1 MAKSP
6 TSSPGARRPAAD
18 KIGADPIDQL
28 VHLSHLIGQDP
39 RLVQP
44 GGGNTS
50 IKEGDTLLVKGSGT
64 DLSTIGREGFTRLSL
79 SRLAALRE
87 ADSMSDAEMMRFMAS
102 CMVGEGPAPS
112 VETPLHALLPY
123 RVIAHTHDVA
133 TMSLTNIRD
142 AEAERLVGELFGG
155 TIVYVPYVRPGFP
168 LAQAVGRMDG
178 RTGGRKDGQADSRT
192 GGRIPDDAIG
202 MALAHHGLVVWG
214 DDAEECHSRLVEV
227 TGRIDEFLVT
237 KRRGRTGGQSDRRT
251 ADERRR
257 MAELVLPVIRGALG
271 KPERV
276 ILHYDDG
283 DDVLAALS
291 DGRMPELARR
301 GMATPEHLLR
311 AGRLPVWVSFRAL
324 RQDSGQAPRE
334 IDPANVGSQSLSAE
348 QLVSS
353 IRGQLIAA
361 RTEYEEYHR
370 RHASAGERPLDDW
383 AKVVLAPGLG
393 VITAFTDKR
402 NAVTANLC
410 YRAVLE
416 TIANAETVDRFQ
428 FIPEKDVFEFE
439 HWPLERRKVEEQIA
453 KERATKL
460 LPRHV
465 VVIIGGGSGI
475 GAAAARRFAEEGA
488 HVVVADLDG
497 DMSQGVAAEINGSH
511 REQPA
516 LSEAKGGDPV
526 SRLRAIGIAV
536 DVRDDASLDALFR
549 QTVLEF
555 GGLDCLFYTA
565 GIPPRFAPITEI
577 RREDLQRQLEVHYLG
592 AVSAIGRAAAVMRR
606 QGLGGSIV
614 ASVSK
619 AALVPGRDAVA
630 YGGSKAA
637 LLQALRVAA
646 VELGG
651 DGIRVNAI
659 NADQIETPLFLQ
671 FVRERAASR
680 GVSEEEQLEVYRS
693 RNLMGATL
701 IPPEAVADL
710 AVLLASDRFRFT
722 TGDILTVDGGLP
734 EAFPR

>member
-1 MAKSP
+1 MTDLY
-6 TSSPGARRPAAD
+6 TSARRAGNWERV
-18 KIGADPIDQL
+18 GADPLDRL
-28 VHLSHLIGQDP
+28 VHLSHLIGQDT

-64 DLSTIGREGFTRLSL
+64 DLGTIGREGFTRLSL

-87 ADSMSDAEMMRFMAS
+87 AESMSDAEMMRFMAS

-123 RVIAHTHDVA
+123 KVIAHTHDVA

-142 AEAERLVGELFGG
+142 AEAERLVGELFEGR
-155 TIVYVPYVRPGFP
+155 IVYVPYVRPGFP
-168 LAQAVGRMDG
+168 LARAV
-178 RTGGRKDGQADSRT
+178 SRT
-192 GGRIPDDAIG
+192 VGQIPPEAIG
-202 MALAHHGLVVWG
+202 LTLAHHGLVVWG
-214 DDAEECHSRLVEV
+214 DDAEECHARLVEV
-227 TGRIDEFLVT
+227 TGRMDEYLAT
-237 KRRGRTGGQSDRRT
+237 KRKARPPASLTDRPT
-251 ADERRR
+251 ARPADRLL
-257 MAELVLPVIRGALG
+257 AELVLPVIRGALS

-276 ILHYDDG
+276 ILHYDDSE
-283 DDVLAALS
+283 DLLAAL
-291 DGRMPELARR
+291 DAEGMPELVRR

-311 AGRLPVWVSFRAL
+311 AGRLPVWLELEAQEDSSSRAL
-324 RQDSGQAPRE
+324 RESSGHAPRG
-334 IDPANVGSQSLSAE
+334 IYHSANRITASVHSQLE
-348 QLVSS
+348 V
-353 IRGQLIAA
+353 A

-370 RHASAGERPLDDW
+370 RHAESEERPLDDW

-416 TIANAETVDRFQ
+416 TIANAEAVDRFE

-465 VVIIGGGSGI
+465 AVIIGGGSGI

-497 DMSQGVAAEINGSH
+497 DMSRGVATEVAARFPG
-511 REQPA
+511 
-516 LSEAKGGDPV
+516 
-526 SRLRAIGIAV
+526 RAVAAAT
-536 DVRDDASLDALFR
+536 DVRDDASLGALFR

-565 GIPPRFAPITEI
+565 GLPPRFAPITEI
-577 RREDLQRQLEVHYLG
+577 RREDLQKQLEVHYLG
-592 AVSAIGRAAAVMRR
+592 AVAAIGRAGAIMRR

-671 FVRERAASR
+671 FVGERAKSR
-680 GVSEEEQLEVYRS
+680 GVSVEQQLEVYRS
-693 RNLMGATL
+693 RNLMGVTL

-710 AVLLASDRFRFT
+710 AVLLASERFRFT